1 MPGLRQ
7 GHEQLPSVTASLK
20 FSVFITGTCKVS
32 QDFAVFITTL
42 KVVSAGSTCKICK
55 DITTAIKVFSISV
68 GAFKLSNIAAA
79 VFETVKVIT
88 AFIVIFK
95 VVATAFKFLGLA
107 ASVFR
112 LSNIAAIVFE
122 TLKVVGAVFAGLKA
136 APAALKFFGSAADAF
151 KLYKFTAG
159 AFVIL
164 VMVFNFFLGL
174 RAIISS
180 FEFLSFVVY
189 APRPFTSPCSS
200 CS

>member
-1 MPGLRQ
+1 MPGLSQ

-136 APAALKFFGSAADAF
+136 ALKFFGSAANAF

-164 VMVFNFFLGL
+164 VMVFSFF
-174 RAIISS
+174 
-180 FEFLSFVVY
+180 
-189 APRPFTSPCSS
+189 
-200 CS
+200 